1 MKLTR
6 LFQPRNPRFWLWV
19 ALNLLS
25 AALVWMVQTK
35 SLPVGVMLLLALF
48 AMGNAVLGTWLMV
61 LLLRTEPTTG
71 AAASPGTD
79 QREN

>member
-1 MKLTR
+1 VKITR

-25 AALVWMVQTK
+25 AALAWMVQTK

-48 AMGNAVLGTWLMV
+48 ALGNAVLGTWLMV
-61 LLLRTEPTTG
+61 LLWRTEPTLDATV
-71 AAASPGTD
+71 APQD
-79 QREN
+79 DPR